1 MITQLERARTFAL
14 YDVGLAF
21 QLGLIYFQR
30 QDYEKA
36 RAEFERAVLLNP
48 DYANALY
55 FLGLTYDELGENQ
68 LAIKA
73 FETILTANPDH
84 SLVIAVLSNLRA
96 GEKALKGII
105 EEEPPVV
112 PIEEED

>member
-1 MITQLERARTFAL
+1 
-14 YDVGLAF
+14 LAF

-36 RAEFERAVLLNP
+36 RSEFERAILLNSN
-48 DYANALY
+48 YANALY
-55 FLGLTYDELGENQ
+55 FLGLTYDELGEKQ
-68 LAIKA
+68 LAIQA
-73 FETILTANPDH
+73 FEKLLVANPDH
-84 SLVIAVLSNLRA
+84 SLVIAILGNLRA
-96 GEKALKGII
+96 GGKALEGII